1 MSHQIKKIPVPSGW
15 EKLMTQRQV
24 GRPSP
29 NHLTVAEYADL
40 NNRSWQRASDE
51 LKRMVKEGK
60 ISVTQSVYDGHLTNF
75 YAPK

>member
-1 MSHQIKKIPVPSGW
+1 MSHTVKKIPVPTGW

-29 NHLTVAEYADL
+29 KHLTVGEYADL

-51 LKRMVKEGK
+51 LKRMVKAGK
-60 ISVTQSVYDGHLTNF
+60 ITVTQSIYDGHLTNF
-75 YAPK
+75 YAPN

>member
-1 MSHQIKKIPVPSGW
+1 MSHTVKKIPVPTGW

-60 ISVTQSVYDGHLTNF
+60 ISVTQSIYDGHLTSF
-75 YAPK
+75 YAPN